1 MIKVSARAFNYI
13 NILVG
18 VFFSLLV
25 IQISA
30 GWQILRPSYAGWLS
44 VGDGRGIISWDFFR
58 NTPFPEWIMGQIPSY
73 GLEMSRPVLYHLPVL
88 YMYPMRII
96 SPIMGDEFQFIGWTI
111 LLNLFLQYYFAS
123 KLIRIYFTN
132 KVLIIAGSILFTLSP
147 FMLDR
152 FIIHDHYF
160 LISHWLILAAFYLV
174 IKRDISHYKWALL
187 LIASLLIF
195 PYFTGMVLVMYLI
208 YITYCLLLR
217 VYEPILIIKNLL
229 STSISM
235 FVTLILMGY
244 LKDSSS
250 SGDSG
255 LGLFRANIHTFF
267 DSSGWSRVIPDLPE
281 TYGDYEGFA
290 FLGISF
296 LIMLAFSFLAIFSS
310 KNRGELTALLRDLL
324 PLIIS
329 TFLLFIFSLS
339 TDIVFGVVE
348 IFDFSYPRQ
357 IEAIAATFRSTG
369 RFAWPL
375 AYLLMLISFI
385 TFFRLVKFKYGYL
398 LVVLL
403 LLIQFLDSYP
413 RISFNKASK
422 FSAIYEN
429 SLKSEFWM
437 DVKDC
442 YSAIHQLP
450 AVLASEFHYDFAK
463 IAAKNDL
470 AIFPGPLNRFS
481 DSFKNDLIRESR
493 NLVRIGSY
501 DPNRLYVLREANHFQ
516 LSEFKLD
523 QNLAINT
530 LNNNDRAGIID
541 EFLVIAPNV
550 LTCESFYSKHKDLLP
565 ISGQSDYLKSES
577 AFDFTTTVDRKYL
590 LNGWSGTEEWGTWT
604 EGNWV
609 GMFFELAEP
618 TQFEKLEINGHG
630 FKWPNGYLPIAKVN
644 INGNYIGELKPVNK
658 KESDFIFT
666 IKDIV
671 PKSNKYYIEFIF
683 ETTASPAELG
693 MSDDTRNLGFLFKKL
708 SLK

>member
-1 MIKVSARAFNYI
+1 
-13 NILVG
+13 
-18 VFFSLLV
+18 
-25 IQISA
+25 
-30 GWQILRPSYAGWLS
+30 
-44 VGDGRGIISWDFFR
+44 
-58 NTPFPEWIMGQIPSY
+58 
-73 GLEMSRPVLYHLPVL
+73 
-88 YMYPMRII
+88 
-96 SPIMGDEFQFIGWTI
+96 
-111 LLNLFLQYYFAS
+111 
-123 KLIRIYFTN
+123 
-132 KVLIIAGSILFTLSP
+132 
-147 FMLDR
+147 
-152 FIIHDHYF
+152 
-160 LISHWLILAAFYLV
+160 
-174 IKRDISHYKWALL
+174 
-187 LIASLLIF
+187 
-195 PYFTGMVLVMYLI
+195 
-208 YITYCLLLR
+208 
-217 VYEPILIIKNLL
+217 
-229 STSISM
+229 
-235 FVTLILMGY
+235 
-244 LKDSSS
+244 
-250 SGDSG
+250 
-255 LGLFRANIHTFF
+255 
-267 DSSGWSRVIPDLPE
+267 
-281 TYGDYEGFA
+281 
-290 FLGISF
+290 
-296 LIMLAFSFLAIFSS
+296 
-310 KNRGELTALLRDLL
+310 
-324 PLIIS
+324 
-329 TFLLFIFSLS
+329 
-339 TDIVFGVVE
+339 
-348 IFDFSYPRQ
+348 
-357 IEAIAATFRSTG
+357 
-369 RFAWPL
+369 
-375 AYLLMLISFI
+375 
-385 TFFRLVKFKYGYL
+385 
-398 LVVLL
+398 
-403 LLIQFLDSYP
+403 
-413 RISFNKASK
+413 
-422 FSAIYEN
+422 
-429 SLKSEFWM
+429 M

-541 EFLVIAPNV
+541 GFLVIAPNV